1 MNQKPNQIK
10 QIFLLRQVRL
20 EFKSAYDTYCMT
32 HFSNSVLKDGDAF
45 GYLHE
50 NDIIHSINGELVTS
64 TMQFVSAMKSAW
76 TPRVHIVVARMV
88 TPAVIND
95 VNRDAAPIAAN
106 LQNMSI
112 RPKQRKSI
120 GKPLSL
126 VRDTPTQI
134 FQPTQSTQITDTQ
147 DILEQKRGTQLEL
160 TLESSLESYPTPS
173 AKSPISTAQVSFL
186 LICHEIDSLIDLRC
200 SKRNLI
206 G

>member
-1 MNQKPNQIK
+1 M
-10 QIFLLRQVRL
+10 
-20 EFKSAYDTYCMT
+20 
-32 HFSNSVLKDGDAF
+32 LKDGDAF

-64 TMQFVSAMKSAW
+64 TMQFVSAMKSAS

-147 DILEQKRGTQLEL
+147 DILEQERGTQLEL
-160 TLESSLESYPTPS
+160 TLESYPTPS

>member
-1 MNQKPNQIK
+1 MLN
-10 QIFLLRQVRL
+10 
-20 EFKSAYDTYCMT
+20 
-32 HFSNSVLKDGDAF
+32 DGDAF

-64 TMQFVSAMKSAW
+64 TLQFVSAMKSAS
-76 TPRVHIVVARMV
+76 TPRVHVVVARMV
-88 TPAVIND
+88 TPAVSHD
-95 VNRDAAPIAAN
+95 FNRDVAPITATITQMSTLDSPVNN

-147 DILEQKRGTQLEL
+147 DMLEQKRETQLEL

-173 AKSPISTAQVSFL
+173 AKSPVSTGQVSFL
-186 LICHEIDSLIDLRC
+186 LIGHEIGSLIDLRC